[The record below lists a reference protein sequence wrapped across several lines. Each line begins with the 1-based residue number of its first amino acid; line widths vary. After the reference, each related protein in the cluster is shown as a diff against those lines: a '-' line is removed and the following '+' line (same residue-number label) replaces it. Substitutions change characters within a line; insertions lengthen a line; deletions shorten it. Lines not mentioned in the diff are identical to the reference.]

1 MIESLNDL
9 KSINQQE
16 RVCMIDIIV
25 DMTLAFVVLQ
35 HILQQLFQFL

>member
-16 RVCMIDIIV
+16 RVCMIDIE
-25 DMTLAFVVLQ
+25 
-35 HILQQLFQFL
+35 QQLFQFLLTKPR